1 MPTRESRSDRGRRRG
16 RQLAG
21 AIVGELR
28 DARVSAGA
36 SQTELARALGW
47 SQQNYSRFELNQ
59 LREISLIDISV
70 AASMLGL
77 EPSLSFHRIGPALR
91 DKGHEALIGRLLRL
105 LSPAWHVAR
114 EVPFPNPG
122 DPRWWDLLLRLP
134 DFRLG
139 VEAETRIRDMQALV
153 RRMKERAR
161 EGGADELL
169 LVLSDSAHNRGL
181 VGELRQALGEDFAM
195 ARGDALR
202 ALRAGDG
209 LRGSAVVLL

>member
-1 MPTRESRSDRGRRRG
+1 VPLLFHHFVAEERARLGP
-16 RQLAG
+16 G
-21 AIVGELR
+21 A
-28 DARVSAGA
+28 
-36 SQTELARALGW
+36 
-47 SQQNYSRFELNQ
+47 
-59 LREISLIDISV
+59 
-70 AASMLGL
+70 AAQ
-77 EPSLSFHRIGPALR
+77 PPA
-91 DKGHEALIGRLLRL
+91 ALIARLLRL
-105 LSPAWHVAR
+105 LSPTWHVAR

-122 DPRWWDLLLRLP
+122 DPRWWDVLLRRP

-169 LVLSDSAHNRGL
+169 LILSDSGHNRGL
-181 VGELRQALGEDFAM
+181 VDELRDALGDDFAM

-209 LRGSAVVLL
+209 LGGSAVVLL